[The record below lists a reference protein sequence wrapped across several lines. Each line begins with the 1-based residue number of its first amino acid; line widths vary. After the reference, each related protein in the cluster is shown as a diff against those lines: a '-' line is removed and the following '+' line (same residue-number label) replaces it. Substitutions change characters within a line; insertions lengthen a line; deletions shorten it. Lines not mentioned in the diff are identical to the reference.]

1 MKTATLRIPV
11 KVGQW
16 FRFKLD
22 HRFRSKVGHL
32 SERSD
37 AGVFL

>member
-1 MKTATLRIPV
+1 MNVGMRIPV

-16 FRFKLD
+16 FRFKLG